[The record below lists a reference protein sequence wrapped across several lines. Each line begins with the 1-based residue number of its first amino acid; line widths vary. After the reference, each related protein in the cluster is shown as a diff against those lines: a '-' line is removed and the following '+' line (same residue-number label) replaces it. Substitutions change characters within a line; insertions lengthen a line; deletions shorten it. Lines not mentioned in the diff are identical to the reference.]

1 MYKQEDNSLEEVE
14 KFIALGTL
22 KAPTQ
27 KEWKEKANSQVACAI
42 GIDNAIKA
50 ISKRRSVKF
59 INGRYIFD
67 NIKNV

>member
-1 MYKQEDNSLEEVE
+1 MYKEEDNSLEEVE

-22 KAPTQ
+22 KASTQ
-27 KEWKEKANSQVACAI
+27 KEWKIKANSQVACAI